1 MDIEALA
8 DKSAKV
14 ARLHRLRIPA
24 AVRMVVLE
32 EHKFLDRPHSD
43 ELVSNVCRELQKR
56 ATARRKKNKERN
68 GYALDMFATA
78 AARGGDPED

>member
-8 DKSAKV
+8 DSVIHA
-14 ARLHRLRIPA
+14 ARLNHLRIPA
-24 AVRMVVLE
+24 AVRMILKE
-32 EHKFLDRPHSD
+32 RGLSNKPHAD
-43 ELVSNVCRELQKR
+43 ELISSICRELQKR

-68 GYALDMFATA
+68 GYAQDMFETQ